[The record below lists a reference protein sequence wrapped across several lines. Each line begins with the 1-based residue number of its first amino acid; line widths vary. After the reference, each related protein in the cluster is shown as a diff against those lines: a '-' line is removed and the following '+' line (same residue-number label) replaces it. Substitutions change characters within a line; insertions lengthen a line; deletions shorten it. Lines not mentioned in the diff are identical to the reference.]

1 MALAGMCLK
10 ADPVSRP
17 DMPSS
22 VPHLKNLGH
31 TVILLEGSVASSG
44 HSQPSLATAV
54 GFGHTG

>member
-1 MALAGMCLK
+1 MCLK

-44 HSQPSLATAV
+44 HSQPSLDTAV